1 MLQLV
6 GQTFVSIV
14 FFQNAL
20 SIAGPF
26 AIEKWRHNMGLTN
39 MFITAAV
46 LGLVINAFAIP
57 LAIWGKRSRI
67 ALASRYHKLAEAS
80 VKYV

>member
-1 MLQLV
+1 MSV
-6 GQTFVSIV
+6 V

-26 AIEKWRHNMGLTN
+26 AIETWRHNMGITN

-46 LGLVINAFAIP
+46 LGLVINALAIP
-57 LAIWGKRSRI
+57 LVIWGKRARI
-67 ALASRYHKLAEAS
+67 AVAPRYHQLAKAGLR
-80 VKYV
+80 K